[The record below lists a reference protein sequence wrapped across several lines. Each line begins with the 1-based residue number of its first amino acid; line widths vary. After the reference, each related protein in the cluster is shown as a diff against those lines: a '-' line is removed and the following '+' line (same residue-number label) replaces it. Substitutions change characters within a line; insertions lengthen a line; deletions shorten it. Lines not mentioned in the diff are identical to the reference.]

1 MNAIN
6 EPNDNFPFDKLAL
19 TSPIAMSGG
28 NHFMKFLLNDK
39 PVYIQ
44 PPNCKLK
51 QGIVKTGKRS
61 YCDLMFTNENEK
73 FIRWMEN
80 LETFSRKY
88 IYNHRAKWF
97 ETELDEHDIENS
109 FTSPL
114 KIFKSGKYYIAR
126 INVQTILGKTTLK
139 IYDENESVIEC
150 ENLKEN
156 EDVATILEIQGI
168 KCSARMFQIEME
180 MKQLLV
186 LKPVDMFERC
196 ILKTPSKESL
206 EKSIQEPQL
215 EPITPTEPLSIE
227 HLSTETIREPV
238 EETIREPVEEP
249 IREPVEEPI
258 EQKEPPIEEQK
269 EPSIEEQKE
278 PSIEEQKEPSDLEE
292 FELIVES
299 DETVFLKKRD
309 DVYYKMYREALRKA
323 KEAKELALSSYL
335 DAKHIKNTYMLTDL
349 DDDDE
354 SDLEDDFDFDPA

>member
-1 MNAIN
+1 
-6 EPNDNFPFDKLAL
+6 
-19 TSPIAMSGG
+19 
-28 NHFMKFLLNDK
+28 
-39 PVYIQ
+39 
-44 PPNCKLK
+44 
-51 QGIVKTGKRS
+51 
-61 YCDLMFTNENEK
+61 
-73 FIRWMEN
+73 MEN

-139 IYDENESVIEC
+139 IYDETESVIEC

-206 EKSIQEPQL
+206 EKSIQEPQI

-227 HLSTETIREPV
+227 HLSRETIIEPV
-238 EETIREPVEEP
+238 KEPIREPVEEP
-249 IREPVEEPI
+249 IREPVEEPIREPEPI

-335 DAKHIKNTYMLTDL
+335 DAKHIKNTYMLAGL

>member
-51 QGIVKTGKRS
+51 QGIIKTGKRS

-139 IYDENESVIEC
+139 VYDENESIIEC

-206 EKSIQEPQL
+206 EKSIQEPQM

-227 HLSTETIREPV
+227 PLST
-238 EETIREPVEEP
+238 EEP
-249 IREPVEEPI
+249 IREPVEELQSIEEPIREPEPI
-258 EQKEPPIEEQK
+258 EEPAIEQMEPPIEQM
-269 EPSIEEQKE
+269 E

-323 KEAKELALSSYL
+323 KEAKELALATYL

>member
-6 EPNDNFPFDKLAL
+6 EPNDNFPFDKLVL

-51 QGIVKTGKRS
+51 QGIIKTGKRS

-88 IYNHRAKWF
+88 IYTNRTKWF
-97 ETELDEHDIENS
+97 ETELEEHDIENS

-139 IYDENESVIEC
+139 IYDENENIIEC

-186 LKPVDMFERC
+186 LKPVDLFEKC

-206 EKSIQEPQL
+206 EKSIPEPIKEIEIVTKSEPQQQI
-215 EPITPTEPLSIE
+215 EQSIE
-227 HLSTETIREPV
+227 V
-238 EETIREPVEEP
+238 ELEM
-249 IREPVEEPI
+249 
-258 EQKEPPIEEQK
+258 EPPKEIEPEPPKEIEPEPPKEQ
-269 EPSIEEQKE
+269 PDTSG
-278 PSIEEQKEPSDLEE
+278 DLEE
-292 FELIVES
+292 FELTVES
-299 DETVFLKKRD
+299 DETMFLKKRD

-323 KEAKELALSSYL
+323 REAKELALASYL

-349 DDDDE
+349 DDEDE
-354 SDLEDDFDFDPA
+354 SDLEDDFDFDPV